1 MLAVKILGTGLYVP
15 GEKISNAELKQI
27 TGLEFK
33 SDKLEEKLGVFSR
46 HMAHLRGIAETT
58 ADFATKAAQNAIS
71 DAGLSG
77 DDIGLFIVGT
87 DTPEYI
93 SPATAILVQ
102 GRIQK
107 QETWASAF
115 DISASCAS
123 FTIALDNAVRIMATD
138 PAINYAVVTG
148 VYNMPAYLRP
158 DDAFGYSLFA
168 DGAGAVVLART
179 DNEKQGYIGSQLLTD
194 GTQFDFIGVYA
205 GGTKMPVTRDVLDNN
220 QQGLLSLQP
229 MPGDRNVRLW
239 PMVVKKLLDK
249 YKLSVSEIDHFIF
262 TQINHSV
269 INDVMNVLGV
279 SMSKTTTVMDKYGYT
294 GSGCVP
300 MAFHHAV
307 KEGRIKRGDRV
318 LFMASGA
325 GLAVGS
331 NLFIY

>member
-1 MLAVKILGTGLYVP
+1 MLPIKILGTGIYVP
-15 GEKISNAELKQI
+15 GESISNSELVSL

-33 SDKLEEKLGVFSR
+33 LDKVENKLGVFSR
-46 HMAHLRGIAETT
+46 HMAHLRGIPETT
-58 ADFATKAAQNAIS
+58 ADFATKAALNAIA
-71 DAGLSG
+71 DAGLNG

-93 SPATAILVQ
+93 SPATSILVQ

-107 QETWASAF
+107 QETWASSF
-115 DISASCAS
+115 DVSASCAS
-123 FTIALDNAVRIMATD
+123 FTIAFDNAARIMATD
-138 PAINYAVVTG
+138 PTIKHAVVVG
-148 VYNMPAYLRP
+148 VYNMPAYLRA

-168 DGAGAVVLART
+168 DGAGAVVLGRADT
-179 DNEKQGYIGSQLLTD
+179 IDSNYIGSQLLTD

-205 GGTKMPVTRDVLDNN
+205 GGTRMPVTKEILDTN

-239 PMVVKKLLDK
+239 PMVVNKLLNK
-249 YKLSVSEIDHFIF
+249 YDLRVEDVDHFIF

-269 INDVMNVLGV
+269 ITEVMEILGV
-279 SMSKTTTVMDKYGYT
+279 PMTKTTTIMDRYGYT

-307 KEGRIKRGDRV
+307 TEGRVKRGDRV

-331 NLFIY
+331 NLFVY

>member
-1 MLAVKILGTGLYVP
+1 MLPIKIIGTGLYVP
-15 GEKISNAELKQI
+15 GESISNSELQGL

-33 SDKLEEKLGVFSR
+33 LEKLEDKLGVFNR
-46 HMAHLRGIAETT
+46 HIAHLRGIEETT
-58 ADFATKAAQNAIS
+58 ADFATKAAQSAIANAGI
-71 DAGLSG
+71 SG

-93 SPATAILVQ
+93 SPATSILVQ

-107 QETWASAF
+107 QETWASTF

-138 PAINYAVVTG
+138 SSIRFAVVVG
-148 VYNMPAYLRP
+148 VYNMPAFLRP

-168 DGAGAVVLART
+168 DGAGAVVLGRGE
-179 DNEKQGYIGSQLLTD
+179 DENQGYIGSQLLTD
-194 GTQFDFIGVYA
+194 GTQYDFIGVYA
-205 GGTKMPVTRDVLDNN
+205 GGTKMPVTREVLDNN

-229 MPGDRNVRLW
+229 LPGDRNVRLW
-239 PMVVKKLLDK
+239 PMVVNKLLAK
-249 YKLSVSEIDHFIF
+249 YKLSVMDVDHFIF

-269 INDVMNVLGV
+269 ITEVMEILGV
-279 SMSKTTTVMDKYGYT
+279 PMSKTTTIMDKYGYT

-307 KEGRIKRGDRV
+307 TEGRIRRGDRV

-331 NLFIY
+331 NLFVY